1 MLIDE
6 DFINY
11 EDIHPYLNYLVKKIK
26 VKIFLKKKIY
36 VNYLLVIT
44 IFCIKIRLKLYL
56 KNIISAKV

>member
-26 VKIFLKKKIY
+26 VKNFFKKNFTSII
-36 VNYLLVIT
+36 LVIT
-44 IFCIKIRLKLYL
+44 IF
-56 KNIISAKV
+56 V